1 MPQGLRI
8 GRRGSLSLAAAATL
22 PRPGFAQEFPNRPVT
37 IIVQYPPGGSTDI
50 AARMLQ
56 PGLSAA
62 LGQPVVVENRPGGAG
77 NVGFDAVVRARADGH
92 TLLVTNLGPITVSP
106 HTLTT
111 LSIDPMTAL
120 IPVALVNR
128 TPMLAAVHPDVPHA
142 SLAAFTAWAKQQRG
156 RVSIGN
162 SGQGAIGHI
171 AMTMVAMRL
180 GIEVEPVPYRGIAL
194 ALQDLV
200 AGRLTGVMDSLVS
213 SQALIREGKAAGLFV
228 TGEARSPRLPDVPT
242 LMESG
247 LPDIAF
253 YGWNGL
259 FAPAGTP
266 PAVVERLHAA
276 ANRALSDP
284 AIGERMRGVGSEAG
298 QASRE
303 AFTAMVRADHARW
316 GETVRGAGIRAE

>member
-1 MPQGLRI
+1 MRGI
-8 GRRGSLSLAAAATL
+8 GRRTALAWAAAWPL
-22 PRPGFAQEFPNRPVT
+22 PALAQGGQPDFPSRPIT

-77 NVGFDAVVRARADGH
+77 NIGFDAVARARPDGH

-106 HTLTT
+106 HTLAT

-120 IPVALVNR
+120 VPVALVNR
-128 TPMLAAVHPDVPHA
+128 TPMMAAVHPAVPHA
-142 SLAAFTAWAKQQRG
+142 SLAAFADWAKRQDG
-156 RVSIGN
+156 KASFGN

-171 AMTMVAMRL
+171 AMTMIAMRL
-180 GIEVEPVPYRGIAL
+180 GIAIEQVPYRGIAL

-200 AGRLTGVMDSLVS
+200 AGRISGVMDSLVS
-213 SQALIREGKAAGLFV
+213 SQALVREGKAAGLFV
-228 TGEARSPRLPDVPT
+228 TGETRSPFLPQVPT

-247 LPDIAF
+247 MPDVAF

-259 FAPAGTP
+259 FAPTGTP
-266 PAVVERLHAA
+266 DAVVDALHAA
-276 ANRALSDP
+276 ANRALAEP
-284 AIGERMRGVGSEAG
+284 AVAERIRGVGSEPG
-298 QASRE
+298 QASR
-303 AFTAMVRADHARW
+303 ADFARMVRDDHARW
-316 GETVRGAGIRAE
+316 GEVVKRAGIRVE